1 MWIDVNIN
9 NIHKLHCFGNMF
21 YTCLKKS
28 RNKMQSRWY
37 FFFLLLK
44 KSCPSDS
51 CERVDEHVQASENG
65 TERLGENKKGRH
77 KQNKTAN
84 Q

>member
-1 MWIDVNIN
+1 MSILTTYTNCIGLGICF
-9 NIHKLHCFGNMF
+9 IHV
-21 YTCLKKS
+21 LKNQETKC
-28 RNKMQSRWY
+28 NQDGII
-37 FFFLLLK
+37 FFLLLK

-65 TERLGENKKGRH
+65 TERLVENKKGRH